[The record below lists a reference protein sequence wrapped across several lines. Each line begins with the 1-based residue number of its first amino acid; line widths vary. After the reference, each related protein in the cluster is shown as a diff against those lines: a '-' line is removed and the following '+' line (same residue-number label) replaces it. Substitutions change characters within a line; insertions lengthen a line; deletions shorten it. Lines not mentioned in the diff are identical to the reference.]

1 MGEKVQRRAQG
12 PLPVHALM
20 LVEPLV
26 LDGYGGV
33 QQILGQFAVLRQH
46 PVLLTINRLPLLPLP
61 GLLVLVVDKRAQGHG
76 IVIGIDH
83 QRRRQG
89 RIHVLHENTKQQSA
103 CADANQQQRTQHTE
117 DLSGYAAPLSGFS
130 LTARDPLRPF
140 VLFQ

>member
-26 LDGYGGV
+26 LNGHGGV
-33 QQILGQFAVLRQH
+33 QKILGQFAVLCQH
-46 PVLLTINRLPLLPLP
+46 TVLLTVDRLPLLPLP